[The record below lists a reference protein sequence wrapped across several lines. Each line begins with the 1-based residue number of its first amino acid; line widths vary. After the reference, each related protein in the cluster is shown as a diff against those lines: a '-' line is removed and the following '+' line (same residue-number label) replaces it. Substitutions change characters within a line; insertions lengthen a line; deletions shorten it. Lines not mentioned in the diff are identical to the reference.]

1 MTKPTKNAL
10 RRMYWDTTRISYR
23 RRGMDLEAALR
34 SSKSRGDACVV
45 CTKDLPAGTPV
56 VTAEYR
62 IGGKTLGKTVRAEA
76 CVECAKA
83 ARDLID
89 LRIREA
95 TSP

>member
-1 MTKPTKNAL
+1 
-10 RRMYWDTTRISYR
+10 
-23 RRGMDLEAALR
+23 MDLEAALR

-45 CTKDLPAGTPV
+45 CTKDLPSGTPV

-62 IGGKTLGKTVRAEA
+62 VGGKLVGKTLRVET

-89 LRIREA
+89 LRIKEA
-95 TSP
+95 TSL